1 MRSSSVLSTAALA
14 ALIIAPA
21 AQAHVG
27 WSGTRNFDTLALGV
41 TETSADRNIGGAFGW
56 ADATDA
62 SFGDSHRNVFYRFVV
77 GSPTDVSI
85 NVARVNRTIAPS
97 GAGTQTGAHDYF
109 LPAFSLYRIGN
120 GPMPA
125 STHDGAVA
133 TINHLATTF
142 GTSGVAESFT
152 DTTPGGVWNPG
163 EAFIDANGNGVWDS
177 AGLGNSGKEGAFNAL
192 GDWTIFND
200 PALPGRPSAQRADFN
215 YIGHAADGTSANY
228 GLVSGISG
236 DGLADG
242 LVSGT
247 FAGLAAG
254 EYFIV
259 VGGAVYADQLNYN
272 NSGQYGSTNTY
283 LTYGVS
289 VSVTAIPEPASF
301 AALAGLGVLGLAATR
316 RRQRAA

>member
-1 MRSSSVLSTAALA
+1 MRTPSILSTAALA
-14 ALIIAPA
+14 ALVIAPA
-21 AQAHVG
+21 AQAHIG

-41 TETSADRNIGGAFGW
+41 TETSSDRNVGGAFGW

-85 NVARVNRTIAPS
+85 SVARVNRTIAPS

-109 LPAFSLYRIGN
+109 LPAFSLYRIGTP
-120 GPMPA
+120 PMPA

-133 TINHLATTF
+133 TKAHLTTTF
-142 GTSGVAESFT
+142 GAAGVAETFDDANT
-152 DTTPGGVWNPG
+152 NGIWNPG
-163 EAFIDANGNGVWDS
+163 ETFTDANGNGVWDS
-177 AGLGNSGKEGAFNAL
+177 AGIDNSGKEGAFNAL

-200 PALPGRPSAQRADFN
+200 VSVTIPVVQRADFI

-242 LVSGT
+242 QVSASFNGLV
-247 FAGLAAG
+247 AG
-254 EYFIV
+254 EYFIA
-259 VGGAVYADQLNYN
+259 VGGAVYADQLNFN

-283 LTYGVS
+283 PTYGLS
-289 VSVTAIPEPASF
+289 VSVTAIPEPSSV

>member
-1 MRSSSVLSTAALA
+1 MHLSHIVSPAALA

-27 WSGTRNFDTLALGV
+27 WSGTRNFDTLTLGV
-41 TETSADRNIGGAFGW
+41 TETSSDRNIGGAFGW

-77 GSPTDVSI
+77 GSPTEVSI
-85 NVARVNRTIAPS
+85 SVSRVNRTIAAS

-109 LPAFSLYRIGN
+109 LPAFSLYRIGT
-120 GPMPA
+120 GIMPA

-133 TINHLATTF
+133 SLAYLTATF
-142 GTSGVAESFT
+142 GASGVAETFDDANT
-152 DTTPGGVWNPG
+152 NGVWNPG
-163 EAFIDANGNGVWDS
+163 ETFTDSNSNGVWDS
-177 AGLGNSGKEGAFNAL
+177 AGLGDSGKEGSYNAL
-192 GDWTIFND
+192 GDWKIYSDTN
-200 PALPGRPSAQRADFN
+200 AEGDFR

-236 DGLADG
+236 DGVADG
-242 LVSGT
+242 QVNATFGNLV
-247 FAGLAAG
+247 AG
-254 EYFIV
+254 EYFIA

-272 NSGQYGSTNTY
+272 ASGQYGSTNTY

-301 AALAGLGVLGLAATR
+301 AALAGLGVIGMAAATR